1 MEENHPRPRMPEEA
15 AQGLTIEFTPGRP
28 GIGGL
33 LQFGQLP
40 LEAARGLSGRLAQAL
55 QPLELSD
62 LLGLKVWILRHTG
75 NITAD
80 FDDVV
85 LQQAQAFACLKLS
98 KTLPKHV
105 ADPIPVR
112 WIPEM
117 QYGVV
122 TDGERR

>member
-1 MEENHPRPRMPEEA
+1 MFPENSQANGPSRLGSRDKDAPAMLAMEENHPRPRMPEQA
-15 AQGLTIEFTPGRP
+15 AERLTIEFAPGRP

-33 LQFGQLP
+33 LQFRQLS
-40 LEAARGLSGRLAQAL
+40 LEAARGLIGRLAQAL

-62 LLGLKVWILRHTG
+62 LLGLKVGILRHTG

-98 KTLPKHV
+98 
-105 ADPIPVR
+105 
-112 WIPEM
+112 
-117 QYGVV
+117 
-122 TDGERR
+122 